1 MSPFS
6 ILNGLGVLYEGMGD
20 SSRSRVAIGFPK
32 NHETF
37 LKMFKVSNLT
47 LHLLN
52 ESKRL
57 DC

>member
-37 LKMFKVSNLT
+37 LKMFKVSNFT
-47 LHLLN
+47 LHKILRN
-52 ESKRL
+52 W
-57 DC
+57 